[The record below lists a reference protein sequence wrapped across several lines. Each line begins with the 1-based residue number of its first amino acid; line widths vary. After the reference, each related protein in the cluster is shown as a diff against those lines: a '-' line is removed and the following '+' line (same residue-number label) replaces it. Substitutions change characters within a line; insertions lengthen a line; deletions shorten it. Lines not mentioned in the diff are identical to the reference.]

1 MPKIVVLDP
10 GHGCDTPGKR
20 SPDGSLREYEF
31 NGDVASRAK
40 KLLEDRGIK
49 VILTRST
56 AKDAKDVSLSKR
68 VAVANQ
74 AKADLFISI
83 HANAHGN
90 GRAWTTARGYEVWIY
105 APGGEREVLAKR
117 LLAYAG
123 KLLKP
128 MDPDFPLR
136 GIKHNSSFYVLKHT
150 KMAAALV
157 EHAFMTNPRDCAL
170 LKSDEFRQKA
180 AEHIARAVCEHLGI
194 AYDQPAAA
202 PKPAAT
208 GKPVLRRGSEGD
220 AVRELQEAL
229 KRLGHD
235 PGPIDGIF
243 GPRTEAAVKLFQR
256 DQRIA
261 VDGIVGPV
269 TWGRLDAAL
278 KAKQQRAPAPK
289 QQANG
294 KVFRVVIGSFS
305 SRPNAEALAKRAKQD
320 GYEAWILEG

>member
-10 GHGCDTPGKR
+10 GHGQDTPGKR

-31 NGDVASRAK
+31 NGDVASRAA
-40 KLLEDRGIK
+40 KLLEARGVK
-49 VILTRST
+49 VILTRPCT
-56 AKDAKDVSLSKR
+56 KDAKDVSLSKR
-68 VAVANQ
+68 VKIAND

-90 GRAWTTARGYEVWIY
+90 GHAWTTARGYEVWIY

-170 LKSDEFRQKA
+170 LKSDGFRQRA
-180 AEHIARAVCEHLGI
+180 AEHIARAVCEHLGVK
-194 AYDQPAAA
+194 YDLPEPKSESKPAPKPQAD
-202 PKPAAT
+202 PKPAA
-208 GKPVLRRGSEGD
+208 P
-220 AVRELQEAL
+220 
-229 KRLGHD
+229 
-235 PGPIDGIF
+235 PGPFKDVPGNHWAAEAIAWAKEQGITQGYSDGTF
-243 GPRTEAAVKLFQR
+243 RP
-256 DQRIA
+256 DQ
-261 VDGIVGPV
+261 PV
-269 TWGRLDAAL
+269 TRAELAVMLYRAR
-278 KAKQQRAPAPK
+278 KQ
-289 QQANG
+289 G
-294 KVFRVVIGSFS
+294 
-305 SRPNAEALAKRAKQD
+305 
-320 GYEAWILEG
+320 